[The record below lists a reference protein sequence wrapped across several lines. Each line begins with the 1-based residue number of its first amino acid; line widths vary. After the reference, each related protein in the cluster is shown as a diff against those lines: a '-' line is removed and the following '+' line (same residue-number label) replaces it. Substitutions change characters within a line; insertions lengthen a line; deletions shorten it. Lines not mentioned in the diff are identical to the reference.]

1 MNLRLLPVVKCS
13 AWLVLTTMLLSGCGR
28 PFVVPKR
35 SAMWTQGRTVDA
47 GFACEFS
54 VDTTLLPS
62 FNPPSGFDFS
72 VGVINWFIPG
82 ADPVPCW
89 RRHEY
94 RAIGLVRWDFRSVQ
108 ALIDEGYRLDRA
120 ELVQRI
126 RPITHAY
133 GDYWEG
139 DDLAVAHKAVES
151 WSATNR
157 VGDPSDPTMQVATIN
172 PVIIEVPFSPTPGS
186 GPDIE
191 ETLDATDLVRQWLSG
206 ISPNHGLVYDS
217 VTFGIGENRT
227 RTVETAVD
235 VDLLLYFID
244 P

>member
-94 RAIGLVRWDFRSVQ
+94 RAIGLVRWDFRTVQ
-108 ALIDEGYRLDRA
+108 ALIDNGYRLDRA

-126 RPITHAY
+126 RPITHDY

-139 DDLAVAHKAVES
+139 DALATVRVAAEE
-151 WSATNR
+151 WSATR
-157 VGDPSDPTMQVATIN
+157 RTGSPTDPTLQVATTRDPI
-172 PVIIEVPFSPTPGS
+172 VTTVPFSAPSDHRERRVDVTG
-186 GPDIE
+186 
-191 ETLDATDLVRQWLSG
+191 LVNRWLSG
-206 ISPNHGLVYDS
+206 ELPNHGLVYDS
-217 VTFGIGENRT
+217 VTFGIGENRN

-235 VDLLLYFID
+235 VDLLLHFID